1 MKNDWY
7 ELDQDIR
14 GVEHSFAPKPSIE
27 VGGFRALLSK
37 VAAPGAPAPD
47 KDLVEHEQKIVA
59 GEEPLPAE
67 AQAAQAAG
75 APDVTGHFEGEFA
88 VPVEQVVMTLSQI
101 VSNSMRQH
109 MAYAYYGE
117 MMRGLGRGELAEL
130 FDEQAKDEL
139 EEMSYFL
146 RRMSV
151 LQPGGAM
158 VPPAST
164 PQPSSDPRAALEYLI
179 AGEQQAIVLF
189 KSLHAQLGDNPM
201 KFTLEELQ
209 SHAQEHLDKLWQY
222 MPDEEAS
229 APAQTTPAKVAGV
242 LVRAALKRANAVPPP
257 GAEPIE
263 SYLAREQQ
271 LDAAQSEAEK
281 QELAARLE
289 EMTAHANTQQ
299 AQAEQ
304 ANMTAQQASQQAELA
319 GQQAAVAQEQAM
331 ASAEAAAAATTQAA
345 AQADGKMR
353 LSMRI
358 QQLRQDLMNLASQ
371 DPVAEEGMSHGG
383 EAGPGAPMTP
393 LQQQDH
399 AMALEEEQ
407 AAAAMDPTGGTG
419 EIPTAGAAQQ
429 QGEAVKAQDEAKKQ
443 TAQAQEK
450 TKADT
455 AKKESKGD
463 KPGTTIS
470 VKTAERR
477 FSDVRFQVG
486 AVSLPFKGGI

>member
-1 MKNDWY
+1 MNN
-7 ELDQDIR
+7 LDLDILDISR
-14 GVEHSFAPKPSIE
+14 SFAPKLEIDP
-27 VGGFRALLSK
+27 GGFRAFLNK

-47 KDLVEHEQKIVA
+47 KDLVEHEAGMAA

-75 APDVTGHFEGEFA
+75 APDVTGHLEGEFA
-88 VPVEQVVMTLSQI
+88 VPVEQVVLTLSQI

-130 FDEQAKDEL
+130 FDAQAKDEL
-139 EEMSYFL
+139 KEMSYFL

-164 PQPSSDPRAALEYLI
+164 PQPSSDPHAALEYLI

-209 SHAQEHLDKLWQY
+209 SHAQSHLDKLWQY
-222 MPDEEAS
+222 MPDEAAS
-229 APAQTTPAKVAGV
+229 APAQTAAAKVASV
-242 LVRAALKRANAVPPP
+242 LIKAAQRKRANEGVGVPAP

-263 SYLAREQQ
+263 AYLERDQQ
-271 LDAAQSEAEK
+271 LGQAQSEAEK
-281 QELAARLE
+281 QELAMRLE

-304 ANMTAQQASQQAELA
+304 ANMTAQQASQQAEMA
-319 GQQAAVAQEQAM
+319 SQQAAIAQEQAM

-358 QQLRQDLMNLASQ
+358 QQLRQSLMDIASQ

-419 EIPTAGAAQQ
+419 ETPSAGAAKQ
-429 QGEAVKAQDEAKKQ
+429 QGEAVKAQGEAKKQ

-455 AKKESKGD
+455 EKKEPKGD

-470 VKTAERR
+470 VKTASGLRE
-477 FSDVRFQVG
+477 FLQT
-486 AVSLPFKGGI
+486 LPQGGV